1 MNSSLTIWC
10 NAHYPEAA
18 MNELRQG
25 IGRHKLIQPDARTA
39 SNLVA
44 ASADP
49 LLAEADV
56 ALGQPDAEQIAALPR
71 LKWVHL
77 TTAGYTRYDNHV
89 VRAAFKSR
97 GAILTNSSGVYDEPC
112 AEHVL
117 AMMMAV
123 SRQLPQCWADQA
135 GTRTWRAAEHRIR
148 CHLLGGQTA
157 LILGFGA
164 IARRL
169 VELLQPF
176 RMNLT
181 AVRRTV
187 SGSEPI
193 RTLPFARLPELIPL
207 ADHVINILP
216 SNATTDGLFD
226 AELIGRMKPTAM
238 FYNIGRGTTVV
249 QAALQ
254 SALEG
259 NAIAGAY
266 LDVTDP
272 EPLPPD
278 HPLWKLPNCWITPH
292 TAGGHADEFERIVRH
307 FVENLRR
314 FEAGESM
321 LDRIV

>member
-1 MNSSLTIWC
+1 MRS
-10 NAHYPEAA
+10 
-18 MNELRQG
+18 
-25 IGRHKLIQPDARTA
+25 
-39 SNLVA
+39 
-44 ASADP
+44 
-49 LLAEADV
+49 
-56 ALGQPDAEQIAALPR
+56 
-71 LKWVHL
+71 
-77 TTAGYTRYDNHV
+77 
-89 VRAAFKSR
+89 
-97 GAILTNSSGVYDEPC
+97 
-112 AEHVL
+112 
-117 AMMMAV
+117 
-123 SRQLPQCWADQA
+123 
-135 GTRTWRAAEHRIR
+135 WRAAEHRIR

-193 RTLPFARLPELIPL
+193 RTLPFSRLSELVPL

-216 SNATTDGLFD
+216 SNASTDGLFD

-254 SALEG
+254 RALER

-266 LDVTDP
+266 LDVSDP

-278 HPLWKLPNCWITPH
+278 HALWKLPNCWITPH

-307 FVENLRR
+307 FLENLRR

-321 LDRIV
+321 LNRIV